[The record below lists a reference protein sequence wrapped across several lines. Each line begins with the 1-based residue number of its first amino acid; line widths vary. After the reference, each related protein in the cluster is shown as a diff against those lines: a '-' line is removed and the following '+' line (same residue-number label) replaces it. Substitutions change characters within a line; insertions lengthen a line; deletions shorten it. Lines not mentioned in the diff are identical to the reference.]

1 MVGIILAGGVGTR
14 LWPLTKGISK
24 QLLPI
29 YDKPMIYYPLSTLM
43 LAGIN
48 EVCIITTPRDLPLFK
63 KLLGTGEQ
71 LGMTLHFFVQDNPN
85 GIAEAF
91 IITRKIIEGR
101 KCALILGD
109 NLFHGPGVG
118 RNLEKYKDV
127 TGAQIFAYPV
137 VDPSEFGVVV
147 FDENGKPMEITE
159 KPKSSI
165 SNLAVTGLYFYD
177 ETVIE
182 KAQTLEKS
190 NRGELEITSIN
201 ELYLREGKL
210 FVEILN
216 RGTVWLDGGTIE
228 SLNSASEYVR
238 IIEERQGYKIGCI
251 EEIAW
256 RNGWIS
262 DEQLQNFSDLM
273 KNSPYSK
280 YLINLV
286 KV

>member
-1 MVGIILAGGVGTR
+1 MIGIILAGGVGTR

-43 LAGIN
+43 LAGIK

-63 KLLGTGEQ
+63 NLLGTGEQ
-71 LGMTLHFFVQDNPN
+71 LGMTLHFFVQKDPN

-91 IITRKIIEGR
+91 IITKKIIEGK

-109 NLFHGPGVG
+109 NIFHGPGVG
-118 RNLEKYKDV
+118 RNLEKFKDIS
-127 TGAQIFAYPV
+127 GAQIFAYSV
-137 VDPSEFGVVV
+137 ANPSEFGVVV
-147 FDENGKPMEITE
+147 IDEYDKAREIIE
-159 KPKSSI
+159 KPKKYI

-177 ETVIE
+177 ETVVE
-182 KAQTLEKS
+182 KAQKLEKS
-190 NRGELEITSIN
+190 DRGELEITSIN
-201 ELYLREGKL
+201 ELYLQEEKL

-228 SLNSASEYVR
+228 SLNSAAEYVR

-256 RNGWIS
+256 RNGWINF
-262 DEQLQNFSDLM
+262 ENLQTIANSM
-273 KNSPYSK
+273 KNSPYSD
-280 YLINLV
+280 YLISLRSR
-286 KV
+286 

>member
-1 MVGIILAGGVGTR
+1 VIGIILAGGVGTR

-43 LAGIN
+43 LAGIK

-63 KLLGTGEQ
+63 NLLGTGEQ
-71 LGMTLHFFVQDNPN
+71 LGMILHYFVQDNPN

-91 IITRKIIEGR
+91 LITRKVIEGR
-101 KCALILGD
+101 NCVLILGD
-109 NLFHGPGVG
+109 NIFHGPGVG
-118 RNLEKYKDV
+118 RNLEKFKDIS
-127 TGAQIFAYPV
+127 GAQIFAYSV
-137 VDPSEFGVVV
+137 ADPSEFGVVV
-147 FDENGKPMEITE
+147 VDEHGKAKEIVE
-159 KPKSSI
+159 KPDRYI

-177 ETVIE
+177 KTVSE
-182 KAQTLEKS
+182 KAQKLEKS
-190 NRGELEITSIN
+190 NRGELEITAIN
-201 ELYLREGKL
+201 ELYLKEEKL

-238 IIEERQGYKIGCI
+238 IIEERQGYKVGCI

-256 RNGWIS
+256 RNGWIN
-262 DEQLQNFSDLM
+262 DEKLQVIANSM
-273 KNSPYSK
+273 KHSPYSD
-280 YLINLV
+280 YLIRLRSN
-286 KV
+286 